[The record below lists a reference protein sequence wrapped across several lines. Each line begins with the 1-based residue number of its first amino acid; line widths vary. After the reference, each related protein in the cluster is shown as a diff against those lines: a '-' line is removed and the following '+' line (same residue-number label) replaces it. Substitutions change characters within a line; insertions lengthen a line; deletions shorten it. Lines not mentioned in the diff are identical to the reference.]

1 MLKQRT
7 STELFSGSTTKE
19 IEMEFTNQQLQ
30 NFKKYVHVQMG
41 GRYNMFDPRARA
53 AAGMSEDEYIFVMKN
68 YSALKEASEKKGS

>member
-30 NFKKYVHVQMG
+30 NFKKYVRVQLS

-53 AAGMSEDEYIFVMKN
+53 ATGMSEDEYTFVMIN
-68 YSALKEASEKKGS
+68 YSALKEASKKKGS